1 MSPMSR
7 APVDAPAETAAELPT
22 ATEAALL
29 EMVLGLPG
37 VGPRILGTAA
47 LPSLGRLSPA
57 ALAERTQIALFDATR
72 LAAAFELGRR
82 YHAARARRGALLTD
96 AARVARYFGPR
107 LASLVH
113 EELWIAALDS
123 HGRVR
128 ETRLLARGSD
138 DALHVG
144 RSTVLRTALDMAA
157 HSFVLAHNHPSGDP
171 TPTRED
177 EDMTLELRHLSAE
190 LHVPLTAHVIVTPSG
205 RYAAV
210 HE

>member
-1 MSPMSR
+1 MR
-7 APVDAPAETAAELPT
+7 RRGRAPAE
-22 ATEAALL
+22 
-29 EMVLGLPG
+29 GLP
-37 VGPRILGTAA
+37 
-47 LPSLGRLSPA
+47 S
-57 ALAERTQIALFDATR
+57 
-72 LAAAFELGRR
+72 
-82 YHAARARRGALLTD
+82 
-96 AARVARYFGPR
+96 ARVARTLGPR

-113 EELWIAALDS
+113 EELWIAALDA

-138 DALHVG
+138 DALYVG
-144 RSTVLRTALDMAA
+144 RSTVLRRALDMAA

-177 EDMTLELRHLSAE
+177 EAMTLELRHVGSE
-190 LHVPLTAHVIVTPSG
+190 LQVPLTAHVIVTPSG

>member
-1 MSPMSR
+1 MSR

-22 ATEAALL
+22 ATEAALI

-37 VGPRILGTAA
+37 VGPRLLGTAA
-47 LPSLGRLSPA
+47 LPALGRLSPA

-128 ETRLLARGSD
+128 EKRLLARGGAD
-138 DALHVG
+138 VLYIDRA
-144 RSTVLRTALDMAA
+144 TVLRTALDMAA
-157 HSFVLAHNHPSGDP
+157 QSFVLAHNHPSGDP

-177 EDMTLELRHLSAE
+177 EDMTLELRHLAAE

>member
-1 MSPMSR
+1 MSR

-82 YHAARARRGALLTD
+82 YHAVRARRGALLTD

-107 LASLVH
+107 HRHAQRPLRRRPRGCPRGALRLALAARCAPPPARCAPVH
-113 EELWIAALDS
+113 P
-123 HGRVR
+123 
-128 ETRLLARGSD
+128 ARH
-138 DALHVG
+138 LQ
-144 RSTVLRTALDMAA
+144 RTAPASSPP
-157 HSFVLAHNHPSGDP
+157 HVRP
-171 TPTRED
+171 
-177 EDMTLELRHLSAE
+177 RH
-190 LHVPLTAHVIVTPSG
+190 HRRWPG
-205 RYAAV
+205 RG
-210 HE
+210 ERGCSSC

>member
-1 MSPMSR
+1 MSS
-7 APVDAPAETAAELPT
+7 APVDAPGETAAEIPT
-22 ATEAALL
+22 ATEAGLI
-29 EMVLGLPG
+29 EMVLGIPA

-57 ALAERTQIALFDATR
+57 ALAERTQIALLDATR

-82 YHAARARRGALLTD
+82 AHAARARRGALLTD

-107 LASLVH
+107 LAPLVH

-128 ETRLLARGSD
+128 ETRMLARGVD
-138 DALHVG
+138 DALYAG
-144 RSTVLRTALDMAA
+144 RATILRAALDMAA
-157 HSFVLAHNHPSGDP
+157 IRFVLAHNHPSGDP
-171 TPTRED
+171 TPTGED
-177 EDMTLELRHLSAE
+177 QAMTHELRHLSHE
-190 LHVPLTAHVIVTPSG
+190 LNVPLQAHVIVTPGG

-210 HE
+210 ME

>member
-123 HGRVR
+123 PRPRPRDAHARPRLRRRPPRRPLDRPAHGAGHGR
-128 ETRLLARGSD
+128 
-138 DALHVG
+138 
-144 RSTVLRTALDMAA
+144 

-171 TPTRED
+171 TPTAR
-177 EDMTLELRHLSAE
+177 TKR
-190 LHVPLTAHVIVTPSG
+190 
-205 RYAAV
+205 
-210 HE
+210 

>member
-1 MSPMSR
+1 MSR

-37 VGPRILGTAA
+37 VGPRLLGTAA
-47 LPSLGRLSPA
+47 LPALGRLSPA

-82 YHAARARRGALLTD
+82 YHAARARKGALLTD

-107 LASLVH
+107 LASRVH
-113 EELWIAALDS
+113 EELWIAALDA

-128 ETRLLARGSD
+128 ETRLLARGGAY
-138 DALHVG
+138 ALSID
-144 RSTVLRTALDMAA
+144 RATVLRTALDMAA
-157 HSFVLAHNHPSGDP
+157 LSFVLAHNHPSGDP
-171 TPTRED
+171 TPTPED
-177 EDMTLELRHLSAE
+177 EAMTLELRHLSSE
-190 LHVPLTAHVIVTPSG
+190 LLVPLTAHVIVTPSG

>member
-37 VGPRILGTAA
+37 VGPRLLGTAA

-82 YHAARARRGALLTD
+82 QRRRASATAAPGRPAAARRAPLRSGV
-96 AARVARYFGPR
+96 AARNAAAPPSPR
-107 LASLVH
+107 HGAHRRASL
-113 EELWIAALDS
+113 
-123 HGRVR
+123 R
-128 ETRLLARGSD
+128 AR
-138 DALHVG
+138 
-144 RSTVLRTALDMAA
+144 
-157 HSFVLAHNHPSGDP
+157 
-171 TPTRED
+171 
-177 EDMTLELRHLSAE
+177 
-190 LHVPLTAHVIVTPSG
+190 
-205 RYAAV
+205 
-210 HE
+210 

>member
-1 MSPMSR
+1 MSR
-7 APVDAPAETAAELPT
+7 TPVDAPAETAAELPT

-113 EELWIAALDS
+113 EELWIAALDT

-128 ETRLLARGSD
+128 ETRLLARGGAD
-138 DALHVG
+138 VLTIDRA
-144 RSTVLRTALDMAA
+144 TVLRTALDMAA
-157 HSFVLAHNHPSGDP
+157 VTFVLAHNHPSGDP

-177 EDMTLELRHLSAE
+177 EDMTLELRHLGEE

>member
-37 VGPRILGTAA
+37 VGPRLLGTAA
-47 LPSLGRLSPA
+47 LPALGRLSPA

-113 EELWIAALDS
+113 EELWIAALDA
-123 HGRVR
+123 HGRLR

-138 DALHVG
+138 DALYVG

-157 HSFVLAHNHPSGDP
+157 HSFVLAHHHPSGDP
-171 TPTRED
+171 TPTPED
-177 EDMTLELRHLSAE
+177 EAMTLELRHLGEE

>member
-1 MSPMSR
+1 MFAGGSCGDS
-7 APVDAPAETAAELPT
+7 PT
-22 ATEAALL
+22 ACCTGYATITFVFSRLHIRS
-29 EMVLGLPG
+29 GGPSPG
-37 VGPRILGTAA
+37 AGA
-47 LPSLGRLSPA
+47 SNPA
-57 ALAERTQIALFDATR
+57 R
-72 LAAAFELGRR
+72 
-82 YHAARARRGALLTD
+82 
-96 AARVARYFGPR
+96 
-107 LASLVH
+107 
-113 EELWIAALDS
+113 
-123 HGRVR
+123 
-128 ETRLLARGSD
+128 RLLARGSD

-177 EDMTLELRHLSAE
+177 EAMTLELRHLSAE

>member
-1 MSPMSR
+1 
-7 APVDAPAETAAELPT
+7 
-22 ATEAALL
+22 
-29 EMVLGLPG
+29 MVLGLPG
-37 VGPRILGTAA
+37 VGSRILGTAA

-113 EELWIAALDS
+113 EDLWIAALDT

-128 ETRLLARGSD
+128 ETRLLARGGAD
-138 DALHVG
+138 VLTIDRA
-144 RSTVLRTALDMAA
+144 TVMRTALDMAA
-157 HSFVLAHNHPSGDP
+157 QSFVLAHNHPSGDP

-177 EDMTLELRHLSAE
+177 EAMTLELRHLGDE